1 MTDSPRCSVATAWLH
16 DIDEDPGSKSTVR
29 ANPRGEPRDQCT
41 RAITSCASQ
50 SRGGVATTR
59 RPRDAASPKA
69 CAARDHI
76 ASANRY
82 NTHRASKPHDVA
94 AARTLATP
102 RPTDPRAEASRQ
114 AWVGT
119 TMPPGVATEGRAP
132 SDDIAAR
139 NEHALNKRSRRRCPS
154 NVVVS
159 ARRPQPPRTSHAARR
174 TGARSLPR
182 RIPRPKPKE
191 TARQLPDGVPEIRRR
206 CSASPAETGETVAL
220 PRPNGCPI
228 ASGVSPVPAETG
240 ASSTVAAF
248 GRVPGCRS
256 RVTIQG
262 RNQGKIHSSCA
273 QTVPGCRRCVT
284 PPAETDRG
292 QQQLRPD
299 GVPACRRCI
308 TRFGRNRSRV
318 RNSCAQTIARIPKP
332 LHPPRPKPRR
342 DRRQQHCRSR
352 FTPCGRNREE
362 IDDSGARTDARRSKA
377 RHPLQ
382 PKPKRE
388 PRQQRSDGCPFAEGT
403 SLLAV
408 ETAGDA
414 ATSVPERVSVCRC
427 HVTPPAETE
436 ENAATSTPGR
446 VPACRRNIT
455 PSSRNRREL

>member
-69 CAARDHI
+69 CAARDHV

-82 NTHRASKPHDVA
+82 NTHCASKPHDVA

-102 RPTDPRAEASRQ
+102 RPTDPYAEASRQ

-159 ARRPQPPRTSHAARR
+159 ARQPKPPRTSHAAVR
-174 TGARSLPR
+174 TGARSPPR
-182 RIPRPKPKE
+182 RISRPKPKE
-191 TARQLPDGVPEIRRR
+191 TARQLSDGVPEMTPKVLGLPSRNRRDG
-206 CSASPAETGETVAL
+206 CTSAPA
-220 PRPNGCPI
+220 
-228 ASGVSPVPAETG
+228 
-240 ASSTVAAF
+240 
-248 GRVPGCRS
+248 RVPDRL
-256 RVTIQG
+256 
-262 RNQGKIHSSCA
+262 
-273 QTVPGCRRCVT
+273 RCVT
-284 PPAETDRG
+284 RSGRNRSELDGSCVRTGARLPKPRHPPGPKPGKDP
-292 QQQLRPD
+292 QQLRPD
-299 GVPACRRCI
+299 GARLPKVRHP
-308 TRFGRNRSRV
+308 TGRNRKMSATTAPRRGARV
-318 RNSCAQTIARIPKP
+318 PKEH
-332 LHPPRPKPRR
+332 HPVRPKPKQGAPQLRPDDRPNTEAASPSAAETEKRSTTAALGRVPEGRR
-342 DRRQQHCRSR
+342 HATLSS
-352 FTPCGRNREE
+352 RNRRE
-362 IDDSGARTDARRSKA
+362 SRVNNARTGARLPKVRRSWWSKPQETPQ
-377 RHPLQ
+377 HPC
-382 PKPKRE
+382 PNE
-388 PRQQRSDGCPFAEGT
+388 CPFADVT
-403 SLLAV
+403 S
-408 ETAGDA
+408 
-414 ATSVPERVSVCRC
+414 
-427 HVTPPAETE
+427 PPAAETE
-436 ENAATSTPGR
+436 ESSATSTPGR